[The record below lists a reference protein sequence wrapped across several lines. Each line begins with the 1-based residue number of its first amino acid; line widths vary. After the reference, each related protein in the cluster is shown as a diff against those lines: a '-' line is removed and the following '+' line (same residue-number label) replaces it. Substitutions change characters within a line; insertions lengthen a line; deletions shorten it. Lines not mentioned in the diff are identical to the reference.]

1 MHPGGLCLMA
11 VPYNLMHIL
20 IEDGVVEPA
29 SWWYPSEWYVP
40 ENGLGKAEVA

>member
-1 MHPGGLCLMA
+1 MA

-29 SWWYPSEWYVP
+29 SWWYPSDWYVP
-40 ENGLGKAEVA
+40 EAGRQIVGLS